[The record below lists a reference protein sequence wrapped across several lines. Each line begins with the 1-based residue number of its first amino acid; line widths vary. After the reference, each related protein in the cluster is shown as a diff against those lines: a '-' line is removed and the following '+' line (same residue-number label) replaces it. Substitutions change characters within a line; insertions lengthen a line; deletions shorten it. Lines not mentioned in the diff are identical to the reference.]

1 MVDIDAAGAAATGG
15 IIASAVEKPAG
26 LAGQHDHVCSDCGAE
41 TIGRF
46 CHDCGQPTHVHRTLL
61 HLFEE
66 ILHGVMH
73 FDSRIWRTL
82 PLLFLNPGKLTREWV
97 HGKRTRYVSP
107 LAMYLFT
114 VFVMF
119 MLLSFFP
126 TPGSE
131 LNDAAKTVAATP
143 ASSGTLLFRAA
154 NAVTQAEVELDN
166 APKGDDPASVERR
179 AALREKVAEARA
191 ALDEANREMEKNPT
205 PPNVAAIG
213 AGWSQE
219 IKAKAESGEWR
230 ANTGDKKLDEKL
242 NHKLQNPEL
251 ALYKIQQT
259 FYKFS
264 FLLVPISIPF
274 VAVLFLWKRGFT
286 LYDHGVFVLY
296 SLTFMALLIMIGAAV
311 LRLGGEGALGWTF
324 AAASLV
330 IPAHMFA
337 QVKGAY
343 SLRGFSATWRTFLLL
358 NFCCV
363 TITLFLLAII
373 WLGLA
378 G

>member
-1 MVDIDAAGAAATGG
+1 MDIDAAGAAATGG
-15 IIASAVEKPAG
+15 VIASAVEKPTGQAG
-26 LAGQHDHVCSDCGAE
+26 EHHKICSDCGAE
-41 TIGRF
+41 TMGRF
-46 CHDCGQPTHVHRTLL
+46 CHACGQPTHVHRTLV

-114 VFVMF
+114 VFLMF
-119 MLLSFFP
+119 MLLSFMP
-126 TPGSE
+126 TPAQE
-131 LNDAAKTVAATP
+131 LDQAVGTAADAPAA
-143 ASSGTLLFRAA
+143 AGTKLFRAA
-154 NAVTQAEVELDN
+154 SAVNQAETALADGPTGTD
-166 APKGDDPASVERR
+166 AASIEQR
-179 AALREKVAEARA
+179 AILRERVTEARA
-191 ALDEANREMEKNPT
+191 ALKEANREMNDNPT
-205 PPNVAAIG
+205 APNVAALG
-213 AGWSQE
+213 AGWAQE
-219 IKAKAESGEWR
+219 LRASVESG
-230 ANTGDKKLDEKL
+230 AFKVNTGNKELDKKLTKKL
-242 NHKLQNPEL
+242 ENPEL

-259 FYKFS
+259 FYKLS
-264 FLLVPISIPF
+264 FLLIPISIPF
-274 VAVLFLWKRGFT
+274 VAILFLWKRGFT

-296 SLTFMALLIMIGAAV
+296 SLTFIALLTMIGAAV

-324 AAASLV
+324 AAASV
-330 IPAHMFA
+330 IVPAHMYA

-343 SLRGFSATWRTFLLL
+343 SLRTFSATWRTFLLL

-363 TITLFLLAII
+363 TLTLFLVTII
-373 WLGLA
+373 MLGLT